1 MNENGRLCL
10 PLLLDGATGTQYM
23 KAGMPSGV
31 CVEQWASEH
40 PEVIRQVVCGYAD
53 AGSDIVYAPT
63 FLANAGSL
71 AAYGLEGQVSAL
83 NRKIVGIAREA
94 LDGRASAKL
103 AGDMSTTG
111 LMCEPFGEVPFA
123 RLLEI
128 YDEQAQSL
136 AEAGVDL
143 LVIETMSSLSE
154 CRAAVIS
161 ARKTGL
167 PIFLSMTVNGE
178 GRTMWGDDIL
188 ASMLILQ
195 DMGISA
201 FGLNCSE
208 GPDDMVSL
216 FERIAPYAKV
226 PLIAKPNSGNP
237 PLTPIQFSDR
247 CARLMRRGVSIIG
260 GCCGTDPEYI
270 AALRHMVDNF
280 DVESGSSRLIMK
292 SWRQRATYTI
302 SITVSNTPSR
312 SPARWIWRMHCSK
325 SRMKAATRCSS
336 GWIPRMMATSFRS
349 TPIWWICR

>member
-40 PEVIRQVVCGYAD
+40 PEVIRQVICGYAD

-154 CRAAVIS
+154 CRAV
-161 ARKTGL
+161 K
-167 PIFLSMTVNGE
+167 
-178 GRTMWGDDIL
+178 
-188 ASMLILQ
+188 
-195 DMGISA
+195 
-201 FGLNCSE
+201 
-208 GPDDMVSL
+208 
-216 FERIAPYAKV
+216 
-226 PLIAKPNSGNP
+226 
-237 PLTPIQFSDR
+237 
-247 CARLMRRGVSIIG
+247 
-260 GCCGTDPEYI
+260 
-270 AALRHMVDNF
+270 
-280 DVESGSSRLIMK
+280 ESQK
-292 SWRQRATYTI
+292 S
-302 SITVSNTPSR
+302 
-312 SPARWIWRMHCSK
+312 
-325 SRMKAATRCSS
+325 
-336 GWIPRMMATSFRS
+336 
-349 TPIWWICR
+349 